1 MTDENRA
8 KIREALTWMDH
19 FAKRQCDG
27 TIEHV
32 ANEAL
37 DALALLDYIRCV
49 FRRTARRDN
58 REGRNDMIYLWYSYK
73 GWTAYNLADT
83 YDSIAEVIAAHGYL
97 ADPNDAPR
105 VAHLMRQGLSDHDA
119 QLLRAVADRTIR
131 YLDLR
136 VEAYDFDVD
145 ILRSVITGAKPKG
158 EA

>member
-1 MTDENRA
+1 
-8 KIREALTWMDH
+8 
-19 FAKRQCDG
+19 
-27 TIEHV
+27 
-32 ANEAL
+32 
-37 DALALLDYIRCV
+37 
-49 FRRTARRDN
+49 
-58 REGRNDMIYLWYSYK
+58 MIYLWYSYK